1 MNFFT
6 GHGRLT
12 KDPQVRY
19 TQSGKAVAVFTLAID
34 RRRKKDT
41 KESEADFI
49 PCVAWEKTAEILGNN
64 VTKGQEIVVEGRMQS
79 RTYEKDGVKH
89 YVVECVLSGFEF
101 CGKKSDNQG
110 QGQQAAS
117 LGGEYI
123 PDSEIPF

>member
-1 MNFFT
+1 M
-6 GHGRLT
+6 
-12 KDPQVRY
+12 
-19 TQSGKAVAVFTLAID
+19 
-34 RRRKKDT
+34 
-41 KESEADFI
+41 
-49 PCVAWEKTAEILGNN
+49 
-64 VTKGQEIVVEGRMQS
+64 
-79 RTYEKDGVKH
+79 KH

>member
-1 MNFFT
+1 MNYFA

-12 KDPQVRY
+12 RDPEVRY
-19 TQSGKAVAVFTLAID
+19 TQSGKAVASFTLAID
-34 RRRKKDT
+34 CRRNKDA
-41 KESEADFI
+41 KDSEADFI

-89 YVVECVLSGFEF
+89 YVVECVLNSFDF
-101 CGKKSDNQG
+101 CGKKSDNPGKQG
-110 QGQQAAS
+110 GAPMGGQ
-117 LGGEYI
+117 YI